1 MTAKPLERLYGIHPI
16 LEALRAADRQFDGIY
31 LQQGRKGREVEEILR
46 LSRNQRI
53 RLDFRAREALDRM
66 AGSSH
71 HQGAVG
77 MVAAKPYVSLDDILQ
92 AASREKAPLL
102 LILDGIEDPH
112 NLGAILRTAEAVG
125 THGVILPERR
135 AIGLTATVAKASA
148 GAIEYLP
155 VARVTNLSRTIERLK
170 DANFWIYAL
179 DVKGT
184 QNYLAVDYTG
194 PIALVIGGEGR
205 GVRPLVADHCDG
217 RVHIPMSGRV
227 SSLNAS
233 VAAGILLY
241 EVLRQRARGR
251 TLMPGGTE

>member
-1 MTAKPLERLYGIHPI
+1 MTARPLERLYGIHPI

-53 RLDFRAREALDRM
+53 RLDFRPREALDRM

-77 MVAAKPYVSLDDILQ
+77 MVAAKAYVTLDNILQ

-112 NLGAILRTAEAVG
+112 NLGAILRTAEAAG

-155 VARVTNLSRTIERLK
+155 VARVTNLSRTIERLR

-194 PIALVIGGEGR
+194 PVALVIGGEGR

-227 SSLNAS
+227 ASLNAS

-241 EVLRQRARGR
+241 EVLRQRARGP